1 MISRKKII
9 YILNIFTIFLFQS
22 LKAATVLDPHSLSIH
37 TVEKKFA
44 IPHGLLSAISKV
56 ESGRYHEK
64 HRRVISWP
72 WVIHAE
78 GRGHF
83 FNNKHEAIKAVQNLT
98 NKGVKNI
105 DVGLMQVN
113 LFYHGKAFASLD
125 HAFDPRTNIE
135 YAAKYLTSL
144 KKEHAT
150 WSKAVAHYH
159 SASPV
164 HHIPYRQKVY
174 KMWQEEQKNSFRSWE
189 DLSQARSGQSGGD
202 TWFRSPN
209 FRIIRLRPGTR
220 VNTTSPAPMR
230 VNRANIQDKPF
241 SNLGKQAKLLR
252 LKRISTSNISKAT
265 HLQNRFRYIKT
276 RKQPQ

>member
-1 MISRKKII
+1 MFKILLLQG
-9 YILNIFTIFLFQS
+9 LNASCVI
-22 LKAATVLDPHSLSIH
+22 DPYTLSINSI
-37 TVEKKFA
+37 ERKFS

-64 HRRVISWP
+64 HKRVISSP

-83 FNNKHEAIKAVQNLT
+83 FKNKHEAIKAVQNLKD
-98 NKGVKNI
+98 KGVTNI

-113 LFYHGKAFASLD
+113 LFYHGKAFATLE
-125 HAFDPRTNIE
+125 HAFDPKTNIE

-164 HHIPYRQKVY
+164 HHVPYRQKVY
-174 KMWQEEQKNSFRSWE
+174 KMWQAEQKNSFKSWE
-189 DLSQARSGQSGGD
+189 DLSQTQSDQSGGE

-209 FRIIRLRPGTR
+209 FRIIRLRPGSR
-220 VNTTSPAPMR
+220 VNNIAPGP
-230 VNRANIQDKPF
+230 VRANRINVQGQPSSSFNKQVKP
-241 SNLGKQAKLLR
+241 LR
-252 LKRISTSNISKAT
+252 LKKIANSNVSNANQ
-265 HLQNRFRYIKT
+265 LQNRFRYIKT
-276 RKQPQ
+276 RKPQ